1 MLNKSTAPKKYL
13 GQNFLKDALL
23 ISKIIEIANITKDDK
38 VIEIGPGK
46 GALTF
51 HLAERALK
59 VLAIEIDHDLYEEL
73 HEQATESYPNLTV
86 LEEDVLKFP
95 FETIESKFKIV
106 ANIPY
111 YISTPIIFKLMELR
125 HKITDMTIML
135 QKELANRIVASPN
148 CKDFGILS
156 IAVQFYATPTIE
168 MEIPREAFFPSP
180 KVDSAVVKIIPRKNP
195 AVRVSNENL
204 FWAIIKSAFSHR
216 RKTLLNSLAMAGF
229 KKDDL
234 ESILSNEGIDIS
246 IRPENLSMEEWGK
259 IVDDLTDHL
268 EYQKMRKSQEW

>member
-1 MLNKSTAPKKYL
+1 MLDKSTAPKKHL
-13 GQNFLKDALL
+13 GQNFLKDAIL

-51 HLAERALK
+51 HLAEKALK
-59 VLAIEIDHDLYEEL
+59 VLAIEIDHNLYEYL
-73 HEQATESYPNLTV
+73 NEQAGESYPSLTII
-86 LEEDVLKFP
+86 EEDVLKFP
-95 FETIESKFKIV
+95 FETIESKFKVV
-106 ANIPY
+106 ANVPY
-111 YISTPIIFKLMELR
+111 YISTPIIFKLMEAR
-125 HKITDMTIML
+125 NKITDMTIML

-168 MEIPREAFFPSP
+168 LEIPRDAFFPVP
-180 KVDSAVVKIIPRKNP
+180 KVDSAVLKIVPRKNP
-195 AVRVSNENL
+195 AVRVGNENL
-204 FWAIIKSAFSHR
+204 FWAVIKSAFSHR

-229 KKDDL
+229 KKDML
-234 ESILSNEGIDIS
+234 EGILINAGIELN

-259 IVDDLTDHL
+259 LVDELTDHL
-268 EYQKMRKSQEW
+268 EYQKMRKSHDW

>member
-1 MLNKSTAPKKYL
+1 MPNKSTAPKKHL
-13 GQNFLKDALL
+13 GQNFLKDELL
-23 ISKIIEIANITKDDK
+23 IEKIVEVANITKDDR

-51 HLAERALK
+51 RLAEKAMK
-59 VLAIEIDHDLYEEL
+59 VLALEIDHELYEYLE
-73 HEQATESYPNLTV
+73 EKAQSYPNLTV
-86 LEEDVLKFP
+86 LEEDVLKFR
-95 FETIESKFKIV
+95 FETIESRFKIV

-111 YISTPIIFKLMELR
+111 YISTPIIFKLMESQN
-125 HKITDMTIML
+125 KIIDMTIML

-148 CKDFGILS
+148 CKDWGILS
-156 IAVQFYATPTIE
+156 IAVQYNAIPSIE
-168 MEIPREAFFPSP
+168 LEIPRDAFFPSP
-180 KVDSAVVKIIPRKNP
+180 KVDSAVVKIVPRKYP

-229 KKDDL
+229 KKESL
-234 ESILSNEGIDIS
+234 EEILGNAGIDFS
-246 IRPENLSMEEWGK
+246 VRPENLSIEDWGK